1 MCNQQVY
8 NLNGRQ
14 QGELK
19 DRLGKLNIDFESI
32 KKLKSVLKRKK
43 RKLRIKIHSEIIS
56 WSFI

>member
-43 RKLRIKIHSEIIS
+43 ES
-56 WSFI
+56 